1 MVKKMIEMNIQGIKE
16 DIMKD
21 IELLSLL
28 ETNARL
34 SVRDLSDI
42 LLEEEENIIQR
53 MDSLEKRKIIC
64 GYHTVI
70 NWDKASRGRKV
81 MAIIEVGVTP
91 QRDYG
96 YDKIAKTIARYPEV
110 DTMYLLSGK
119 SEFMCMVYG
128 KSMYDV
134 ASFVA
139 DKIACID
146 AVKSTVTLF
155 VLKQYKESGIIL
167 EDERKHNG
175 ERLVVTP

>member
-1 MVKKMIEMNIQGIKE
+1 
-16 DIMKD
+16 
-21 IELLSLL
+21 
-28 ETNARL
+28 
-34 SVRDLSDI
+34 
-42 LLEEEENIIQR
+42 
-53 MDSLEKRKIIC
+53 
-64 GYHTVI
+64 
-70 NWDKASRGRKV
+70 

-96 YDKIAKTIARYPEV
+96 YDKIARTIARYPEV

>member
-1 MVKKMIEMNIQGIKE
+1 
-16 DIMKD
+16 MKD
-21 IELLSLL
+21 IELLHLL

-34 SVRDLSDI
+34 STRDLSDI
-42 LLEEEENIIQR
+42 LLEEEEQIQQR
-53 MDSLEKRKIIC
+53 MESLEKRKIIC

-70 NWDKASRGRKV
+70 NWDKASRNRQV

-96 YDKIAKTIARYPEV
+96 YDKIARTIARYPEV
-110 DTMYLLSGK
+110 DMMYLLSGK

-139 DKIACID
+139 DKIACIES
-146 AVKSTVTLF
+146 VKSTVTLF

-167 EDERKHNG
+167 EDERKDAG

>member
-1 MVKKMIEMNIQGIKE
+1 
-16 DIMKD
+16 MKD

-96 YDKIAKTIARYPEV
+96 YDKIARTIARYPEV

-119 SEFMCMVYG
+119 ANSCAW
-128 KSMYDV
+128 SMARACTMWP
-134 ASFVA
+134 ASSPTRSPA
-139 DKIACID
+139 
-146 AVKSTVTLF
+146 ST
-155 VLKQYKESGIIL
+155 
-167 EDERKHNG
+167 R
-175 ERLVVTP
+175 

>member
-1 MVKKMIEMNIQGIKE
+1 MDSNDVQADLKHVLYTKEQIQ
-16 DIMKD
+16 
-21 IELLSLL
+21 
-28 ETNARL
+28 
-34 SVRDLSDI
+34 
-42 LLEEEENIIQR
+42 QR
-53 MDSLEKRKIIC
+53 MESLEKRKIIC

-70 NWDKASRGRKV
+70 NWDKASRNRQV

-96 YDKIAKTIARYPEV
+96 YDKIARTIARYPEV

-139 DKIACID
+139 DKIACIES
-146 AVKSTVTLF
+146 VKSTVTLF

-167 EDERKHNG
+167 EDERKDAG

>member
-1 MVKKMIEMNIQGIKE
+1 
-16 DIMKD
+16 MKD
-21 IELLSLL
+21 MELLSLL

-34 SVRDLSDI
+34 STKDLADI
-42 LLEEEENIIQR
+42 LLEEEDSVIHR
-53 MDSLEKRKIIC
+53 MDALEKRKIIC

-70 NWDKASRGRKV
+70 NWDKAGRNQQVK
-81 MAIIEVGVTP
+81 AIIEVGVTP

-96 YDKIAKTIARYPEV
+96 YDKIARTIARYPEV

-146 AVKSTVTLF
+146 AVNATVTLF
-155 VLKQYKESGIIL
+155 VLKQYKEGGILL
-167 EDERKHNG
+167 EDERRSTG

>member
-1 MVKKMIEMNIQGIKE
+1 
-16 DIMKD
+16 MKD
-21 IELLSLL
+21 IELLHLW
-28 ETNARL
+28 
-34 SVRDLSDI
+34 DLSDI
-42 LLEEEENIIQR
+42 LLEEEEQIQQR
-53 MDSLEKRKIIC
+53 MESLEKRKIIC

-70 NWDKASRGRKV
+70 NWDKASRNRQV

-96 YDKIAKTIARYPEV
+96 YDKIARTIARYPEV

-139 DKIACID
+139 DKIACIES
-146 AVKSTVTLF
+146 VKSTVTLF

-167 EDERKHNG
+167 EDERKDAG

>member
-1 MVKKMIEMNIQGIKE
+1 MREKILTFIEKNSRIDLKELAVVLGVEEAAVMNELEAMEKE
-16 DIMKD
+16 
-21 IELLSLL
+21 
-28 ETNARL
+28 N
-34 SVRDLSDI
+34 
-42 LLEEEENIIQR
+42 
-53 MDSLEKRKIIC
+53 IIC

-70 NWDKASRGRKV
+70 NWDKASRGRRV

-91 QRDYG
+91 QRDFG
-96 YDKIAKTIARYPEV
+96 YDKIARTIARYPEV

-146 AVKSTVTLF
+146 SVKSTVTLF

-167 EDERKHNG
+167 EDERKRSE

>member
-1 MVKKMIEMNIQGIKE
+1 MKE
-16 DIMKD
+16 NQELKLV
-21 IELLSLL
+21 ELLSKNAHLSSSDL
-28 ETNARL
+28 AMALNEDEKDVVQTVARL
-34 SVRDLSDI
+34 EKEGV
-42 LLEEEENIIQR
+42 LL
-53 MDSLEKRKIIC
+53 
-64 GYHTVI
+64 GYHTLV
-70 NWDKASRGRKV
+70 NWDKTKAERVVAMIQVNVSPER
-81 MAIIEVGVTP
+81 EF
-91 QRDYG
+91 G
-96 YDKIAKTIARYPEV
+96 YDRIARSIYQYPEV

-146 AVKSTVTLF
+146 SVKSTVTLF

-167 EDERKHNG
+167 EDERKRSE

>member
-1 MVKKMIEMNIQGIKE
+1 
-16 DIMKD
+16 
-21 IELLSLL
+21 
-28 ETNARL
+28 
-34 SVRDLSDI
+34 
-42 LLEEEENIIQR
+42 
-53 MDSLEKRKIIC
+53 
-64 GYHTVI
+64 
-70 NWDKASRGRKV
+70 

-96 YDKIAKTIARYPEV
+96 YDKIARTIARYPEV

-146 AVKSTVTLF
+146 SVNSTVTLF

-167 EDERKHNG
+167 EDERKDTG

>member
-1 MVKKMIEMNIQGIKE
+1 
-16 DIMKD
+16 MKD
-21 IELLSLL
+21 IELLHLL
-28 ETNARL
+28 
-34 SVRDLSDI
+34 DLSDI
-42 LLEEEENIIQR
+42 LLEEEEQIQQR
-53 MDSLEKRKIIC
+53 MESLEKRKIIC

-70 NWDKASRGRKV
+70 NWDKASRNRQV

-96 YDKIAKTIARYPEV
+96 YDKIARTIARYPEV

-139 DKIACID
+139 DKIACIES
-146 AVKSTVTLF
+146 VKSTVTLF

-167 EDERKHNG
+167 EDERKDAG

>member
-1 MVKKMIEMNIQGIKE
+1 
-16 DIMKD
+16 
-21 IELLSLL
+21 
-28 ETNARL
+28 
-34 SVRDLSDI
+34 
-42 LLEEEENIIQR
+42 
-53 MDSLEKRKIIC
+53 
-64 GYHTVI
+64 
-70 NWDKASRGRKV
+70 

-96 YDKIAKTIARYPEV
+96 YDKIARTIARYPEV

-139 DKIACID
+139 DKIACIES
-146 AVKSTVTLF
+146 VKSTVTLF

-167 EDERKHNG
+167 EDERKDAG

>member
-1 MVKKMIEMNIQGIKE
+1 MRE
-16 DIMKD
+16 
-21 IELLSLL
+21 
-28 ETNARL
+28 A
-34 SVRDLSDI
+34 I
-42 LLEEEENIIQR
+42 LTF
-53 MDSLEKRKIIC
+53 LEKNSRIDLQELAVILGTDEATVANEIAKMEQEHIIC

-96 YDKIAKTIARYPEV
+96 YDKIARTIARYPEV

>member
-1 MVKKMIEMNIQGIKE
+1 
-16 DIMKD
+16 MKD
-21 IELLSLL
+21 IELLNLL
-28 ETNARL
+28 ESNARL
-34 SVRDLSDI
+34 SVSDLSDI
-42 LLEEEENIIQR
+42 LLEEEEQIAQR
-53 MDSLEKRKIIC
+53 MDSLEKRKIIY

-70 NWDKASRGRKV
+70 NWDKAYRDQKV

-96 YDKIAKTIARYPEV
+96 YDRIARTIARYPEV

-128 KSMYDV
+128 KSMYEI

-139 DKIACID
+139 DKIACIES
-146 AVKSTVTLF
+146 VKSTVTLF
-155 VLKQYKESGIIL
+155 VLKKYKQSGIIL
-167 EDERKHNG
+167 DDDRKETG

>member
-1 MVKKMIEMNIQGIKE
+1 
-16 DIMKD
+16 MKD
-21 IELLSLL
+21 IELLNLL
-28 ETNARL
+28 ESNARL
-34 SVRDLSDI
+34 SVSDLSDI
-42 LLEEEENIIQR
+42 LLEEKEQISQR

-70 NWDKASRGRKV
+70 NWDKAYRDQKV

-96 YDKIAKTIARYPEV
+96 YDRIARTIARYPEV

-128 KSMYDV
+128 KSMYEI

-139 DKIACID
+139 DKIACIES
-146 AVKSTVTLF
+146 VKSTVTLF
-155 VLKQYKESGIIL
+155 VLKKYKQSGIIL
-167 EDERKHNG
+167 DDDRKETG

>member
-1 MVKKMIEMNIQGIKE
+1 MSAE
-16 DIMKD
+16 
-21 IELLSLL
+21 
-28 ETNARL
+28 
-34 SVRDLSDI
+34 SVDI
-42 LLEEEENIIQR
+42 LLEEEEQIQQR
-53 MDSLEKRKIIC
+53 MESLEKRKIIC

-70 NWDKASRGRKV
+70 NWDKASRNRQV

-96 YDKIAKTIARYPEV
+96 YDKIARTIARYPEV

-139 DKIACID
+139 DKIACIES
-146 AVKSTVTLF
+146 VKSTVTLF

-167 EDERKHNG
+167 EDERKDAG

>member
-1 MVKKMIEMNIQGIKE
+1 MKK
-16 DIMKD
+16 D
-21 IELLSLL
+21 LLHTP
-28 ETNARL
+28 EG
-34 SVRDLSDI
+34 VRDI
-42 LLEEEENIIQR
+42 YGKEC
-53 MDSLEKRKIIC
+53 LEKRKIIC

-70 NWDKASRGRKV
+70 NWDKASRNRQV

-96 YDKIAKTIARYPEV
+96 YDKIARTIARYPEV

-146 AVKSTVTLF
+146 SVNSTVTLF

-167 EDERKHNG
+167 EDERKDTG

>member
-1 MVKKMIEMNIQGIKE
+1 
-16 DIMKD
+16 MKD

-53 MDSLEKRKIIC
+53 MQLPIGKCNRDNHSLEKRKIIC

-96 YDKIAKTIARYPEV
+96 YDKIARTIARYPEV

>member
-1 MVKKMIEMNIQGIKE
+1 MRE
-16 DIMKD
+16 
-21 IELLSLL
+21 
-28 ETNARL
+28 A
-34 SVRDLSDI
+34 I
-42 LLEEEENIIQR
+42 LTF
-53 MDSLEKRKIIC
+53 LEKNSRIDLQELAVILGTDEATVANEIAKMEQEHIIC
-64 GYHTVI
+64 GYHTVSI
-70 NWDKASRGRKV
+70 WDKASRGRKV

-96 YDKIAKTIARYPEV
+96 YDKIARTIARYPEV

>member
-1 MVKKMIEMNIQGIKE
+1 
-16 DIMKD
+16 MKD

-42 LLEEEENIIQR
+42 LLEEEENIVQR

-70 NWDKASRGRKV
+70 NWDKASRGRRV

-91 QRDYG
+91 QRDFG
-96 YDKIAKTIARYPEV
+96 YDKIACTIARYPEV

-146 AVKSTVTLF
+146 SVKSTVTLF

-167 EDERKHNG
+167 EDERKRSE

>member
-1 MVKKMIEMNIQGIKE
+1 
-16 DIMKD
+16 MKD
-21 IELLSLL
+21 LELLSLL

>member
-1 MVKKMIEMNIQGIKE
+1 MNIQGIKE

-96 YDKIAKTIARYPEV
+96 YDKIARTIARYPEV

>member
-1 MVKKMIEMNIQGIKE
+1 MNNEIMREEILTFIEKNSRVDLKE
-16 DIMKD
+16 
-21 IELLSLL
+21 L
-28 ETNARL
+28 A
-34 SVRDLSDI
+34 
-42 LLEEEENIIQR
+42 IIVGTDEVTVANE
-53 MDSLEKRKIIC
+53 MAAMEKERIIC

-70 NWDKASRGRKV
+70 NWDKASRGRRV

-91 QRDYG
+91 QRDFG
-96 YDKIAKTIARYPEV
+96 YDKIARTIARYPEV

-146 AVKSTVTLF
+146 SVKSTVTLF

-167 EDERKHNG
+167 EDERKRSE